1 MELFKRYKC
10 LFARYKIRR
19 VEHINVEAMGA
30 ILDRGL
36 PLQDGRNHT
45 RRIFP
50 LEGPLAGQ
58 HFIEDAAEAEQVA
71 SASTVLPCNCSGDMY
86 CTVPRIDPATVSPL
100 GHGRLAPYRWD
111 LLGEAEIQGFHAL
124 LRNQY
129 VGRLQIAMHDA
140 LAVSHIQR
148 VQDLAS
154 ILHGLAEWKR
164 PLQRRT
170 FHELHYQ
177 VVRTDVVK
185 LADQHASEGLGKRRP
200 GRPRPS
206 DAAGLR

>member
-30 ILDRGL
+30 ILDRRL
-36 PLQDGRNHT
+36 PLQGGRNHT
-45 RRIFP
+45 RRIYP

-100 GHGRLAPYRWD
+100 VTVDSLPTGGTCLA
-111 LLGEAEIQGFHAL
+111 
-124 LRNQY
+124 
-129 VGRLQIAMHDA
+129 
-140 LAVSHIQR
+140 
-148 VQDLAS
+148 
-154 ILHGLAEWKR
+154 R
-164 PLQRRT
+164 PKSRSFTPCFDTRI
-170 FHELHYQ
+170 
-177 VVRTDVVK
+177 
-185 LADQHASEGLGKRRP
+185 
-200 GRPRPS
+200 
-206 DAAGLR
+206 